1 MADAAAFF
9 AKKKKKKKAFK
20 FNANHIDATT
30 VTRAVHVDAPA
41 LSTDNDPVVTTDLPK
56 AAEVVVAETND
67 SNEQWDEEKLASKTA
82 RKAAVANA
90 SAAEL
95 LDMKALDLKGSEQD
109 DIAEKLRIE
118 ETKAQLAAAKEGMER
133 EAQKLKEERENKNQG
148 QGGGGGGATGN
159 KPRFGAAAA
168 GLAAN
173 GGKWVPRHMRMEGGT
188 MPRGMGMGGMNQ
200 KLDTQDEQL
209 FPDLAAA
216 DAMLQQKK
224 EKPAYAVPKKTPVGG
239 GATWGNKPKPK
250 KAAAPKPEPAKEDVP
265 QPAQEQPVATE
276 EAKPEPAPA
285 ATAAAPVTK
294 APIKPK
300 KKKKKKDLSTFK
312 AAN

>member
-20 FNANHIDATT
+20 FNANNIDATT
-30 VTRAVHVDAPA
+30 VTQTVHVDAPA
-41 LSTDNDPVVTTDLPK
+41 LSTDNDLVATTDLPS
-56 AAEVVVAETND
+56 AAETVVAETAD
-67 SNEQWDEEKLASKTA
+67 SNDQWDEKKLAAKAA
-82 RKAAVANA
+82 RKTAVANA

-95 LDMKALDLKGSEQD
+95 LDMKALDLKGNEQD
-109 DIAEKLRIE
+109 GIAEKLRIE
-118 ETKAQLAAAKEGMER
+118 ETKAQLAAAKEGMVR
-133 EAQKLKEERENKNQG
+133 EAQKLKEERGKKDSE
-148 QGGGGGGATGN
+148 APAN

-173 GGKWVPRHMRMEGGT
+173 GGKWVPRHMREGGP
-188 MPRGMGMGGMNQ
+188 MSRGLMGSQNQ

-216 DAMLQQKK
+216 DALLQQKK

-239 GATWGNKPKPK
+239 GATWGSKPKPK
-250 KAAAPKPEPAKEDVP
+250 KASQPKPEPEP
-265 QPAQEQPVATE
+265 EPEPAQEEPVATE
-276 EAKPEPAPA
+276 EAKPEPA
-285 ATAAAPVTK
+285 ATAAAPVVK

-300 KKKKKKDLSTFK
+300 NKKKKKDLSTFN
-312 AAN
+312 AGA